1 MRSDPSGRRVLVVDD
16 ERPNRDLLALI
27 LRADGHVPQ
36 TVEDGEAGLA
46 AIAAQPP
53 DLVLLDV
60 NMPGVDGYAVC
71 RKLKADPATRLIPV
85 VLLTGLNDRERRIQG
100 INAGADDF
108 IGKPF
113 DSDEL
118 RARVRS
124 LLRLK
129 KYTDA
134 LESAEAVFIGLAQ
147 TIEARDSYTV
157 GHCQRL
163 AHYATRLGAEL
174 GLGLDQL
181 EALGRGGHLHDIG
194 KIGIPDAVLRK
205 PGRLTPDEY
214 ELMKQHTVI
223 GDRLIAGFQSFALVR
238 PIIRHHHE
246 RRDGSGYPDGLKGDE
261 VPLLAEIVAIVDLYD
276 ALTTD
281 RPYRRA
287 QPAARVYQELE
298 GEVARGRLKKEL
310 VETFTALLRGG
321 ELPPP
326 PPSLE

>member
-1 MRSDPSGRRVLVVDD
+1 MNPNPAGRHVLVVDD
-16 ERPNRDLLALI
+16 ERANRNLLTLM
-27 LRADGHVPQ
+27 LRADGHVPH
-36 TVEDGEAGLA
+36 TVEDGEAALA
-46 AIAAQPP
+46 AIAAHPP
-53 DLVLLDV
+53 DLVLLDI
-60 NMPGVDGYAVC
+60 NMPGVDGYTVC
-71 RKLKADPATRLIPV
+71 RKLKANPATRLIPV
-85 VLLTGLNDRERRIQG
+85 VLLTGLHDRERRIQG

-147 TIEARDSYTV
+147 TIEARDPYTV

-163 AHYATRLGAEL
+163 AFYATRLGARL
-174 GLGLDQL
+174 RLAPDQL
-181 EALGRGGHLHDIG
+181 DALDRGGHLHDIG
-194 KIGIPDAVLRK
+194 KIGIPDAVLKK
-205 PGRLTPDEY
+205 PGELTPDEY

-238 PIIRHHHE
+238 PIVRHHHE
-246 RRDGSGYPDGLKGDE
+246 RRDGSGYPDGLKGDN
-261 VPLLAEIVAIVDLYD
+261 VPLLAEIMAIVDLYD

-287 QPAARVYQELE
+287 QPAIRVHQELQD
-298 GEVARGRLKKEL
+298 EVSRGRLKKEL
-310 VETFTALLRGG
+310 VEAFTALLDGG
-321 ELPPP
+321 ELGPPP
-326 PPSLE
+326 APE